1 MNCKSFFQLPL
12 LFIIINFFIGVGISS
27 SVFFNQNLDN
37 VDMYFIIYHVV
48 HPLFYALPELLIALF
63 VVSLVLYHCQVIQ
76 FTLKNVLYLFI
87 ISVIV
92 NVLIYLCDKFIS
104 INMWNSFNQ
113 YLDYQLALYF
123 DYQLI
128 HLLFSIIISL
138 VNCLIICLV
147 SYYTIANLK
156 DRFDQNF
163 NTKFLSVDNS
173 GIVHLVLFI
182 VLLMFLYLFFSIPL
196 IDFISF
202 FGMHQSTGFAIF
214 LIIMLIIFCIIY
226 FSIKGSFNRVF
237 NKIYTVNI
245 VKSVLISFILSV
257 VVNLIILAI
266 TSAIIIMLI
275 LSSHSNDESSFIL
288 IVLLGFILQIVLT
301 YFVLRAVTKRY
312 FSPVTNEI

>member
-12 LFIIINFFIGVGISS
+12 LFIIMNLFIGVGISS

-48 HPLFYALPELLIALF
+48 DPLFYALPELLIALF
-63 VVSLVLYHCQVIQ
+63 VVSLVLYQCQVIQ

-87 ISVIV
+87 VSVII
-92 NVLIYLCDKFIS
+92 NVLICLCDKFIS
-104 INMWNSFNQ
+104 INMWNYFNQ
-113 YLDYQLALYF
+113 YFDYHLELYF

-128 HLLFSIIISL
+128 HLLFSFIISL
-138 VNCLIICLV
+138 VNCLIIGLV
-147 SYYTIANLK
+147 SYYTITNLK

-163 NTKFLSVDNS
+163 NTKLLSVDN
-173 GIVHLVLFI
+173 GGVVHLVLFI

-202 FGMHQSTGFAIF
+202 LDLHQSTGFAIF

-237 NKIYTVNI
+237 NKIYTANI

-257 VVNLIILAI
+257 IVNLVILAI
-266 TSAIIIMLI
+266 MSTIIFILIM
-275 LSSHSNDESSFIL
+275 SSHGNDESSFIL
-288 IVLLGFILQIVLT
+288 IIFLGFILQIVMT
-301 YFVLRAVTKRY
+301 CFILRSVSKRY
-312 FSPVTNEI
+312 FSSVTNEI